1 MRILGIDYGSK
12 RVGVALSDEA
22 GKFAI
27 PLIVVKNGRPD
38 RQAGKSLLEEVAG
51 LAKTNEVKE
60 IVLGESRAY
69 DMSENKIMPA
79 IMAFKK
85 ELERAGFKVHFQLEF
100 MTSVQAERFQG
111 KNEMSDASAAALIL
125 QAYIDGNH

>member
-1 MRILGIDYGSK
+1 MRILGIDYGTK

-22 GKFAI
+22 GKFAM
-27 PLIVVKNGRPD
+27 PLIVVKNG
-38 RQAGKSLLEEVAG
+38 KSLIEEIVG

-79 IMAFKK
+79 IAAFKK
-85 ELERAGFKVHFQLEF
+85 ELEKGGFIVHLQLEF

-111 KNEMSDASAAALIL
+111 KNDKSDASAAALIL

>member
-22 GKFAI
+22 GKFAM
-27 PLIVVKNGRPD
+27 PLIVVKNG
-38 RQAGKSLLEEVAG
+38 KSLLEEIVG

-60 IVLGESRAY
+60 IVLGESRDYKGKPNEIFMAA
-69 DMSENKIMPA
+69 SE
-79 IMAFKK
+79 FKK
-85 ELERAGFKVHFQLEF
+85 ELEKEGFAVHFQLEF

-111 KNEMSDASAAALIL
+111 KNDKSDASAAALIL
-125 QAYIDGNH
+125 QAYIDSNNQKP

>member
-22 GKFAI
+22 GQFAI
-27 PLIVVKNGRPD
+27 PLIVVKN
-38 RQAGKSLLEEVAG
+38 GKSLLEEVAG

-79 IMAFKK
+79 ITAFKK
-85 ELERAGFKVHFQLEF
+85 ELENAGFAVHLQLEF
-100 MTSVQAERFQG
+100 MTSIQAERFQG

-125 QAYIDGNH
+125 QAYIDTLIP

>member
-1 MRILGIDYGSK
+1 MRILGIDYGTK

-27 PLIVVKNGRPD
+27 PLIVVKNS
-38 RQAGKSLLEEVAG
+38 KSLVEDIFG
-51 LAKTNEVKE
+51 LSKTNGVKE

-69 DMSENKIMPA
+69 DMSENEIMPA
-79 IMAFKK
+79 IAAFKK
-85 ELERAGFKVHFQLEF
+85 ELEKAGFIVHLQLEF

-125 QAYIDGNH
+125 QAYLDTVQSCP